1 MYTGNPHQDRNP
13 WTSFTGGFR
22 QGWGDRNPLPWE
34 IKDDS
39 KMYPGGPP
47 GDPKNVFPTFPLPR
61 REDSENWI
69 PYKGGGLGPLAN
81 YSTDKRIYNDWM
93 IKDLLNQGSIGPG
106 EVIDIGKPGYKQVV
120 PKLMGQQLAMNRGL
134 DNWGGNLKGTFDQPG
149 YGDPS
154 SLDPWGNDWGNYD
167 PYNYDPYDDD
177 VLDPGF
183 GDHSIGPLYFG

>member
-1 MYTGNPHQDRNP
+1 MYTGNPHQDRNYWKP
-13 WTSFTGGFR
+13 FTGGFQ
-22 QGWGDRNPLPWE
+22 QGWGDRRPPAIPLP
-34 IKDDS
+34 IDVKDR
-39 KMYPGGPP
+39 GGIPAI
-47 GDPKNVFPTFPLPR
+47 PLPNPF
-61 REDSENWI
+61 S
-69 PYKGGGLGPLAN
+69 GGFQQGWGSLGPLAN

-120 PKLMGQQLAMNRGL
+120 PKLMGQQLAMNKGL

-154 SLDPWGNDWGNYD
+154 SYDPWGDNLDWGYTPD
-167 PYNYDPYDDD
+167 YNYDPYDDD

-183 GDHSIGPLYFG
+183 GDHAIGPLYFG

>member
-1 MYTGNPHQDRNP
+1 MATDTAWFNPRGGGYFHMDDRGRFIQKQYNPNNVHIGEGYGGGPLGKGNPRND
-13 WTSFTGGFR
+13 TM
-22 QGWGDRNPLPWE
+22 Q
-34 IKDDS
+34 
-39 KMYPGGPP
+39 
-47 GDPKNVFPTFPLPR
+47 
-61 REDSENWI
+61 
-69 PYKGGGLGPLAN
+69 LAN

-120 PKLMGQQLAMNRGL
+120 PKLMGQQLAMNKGL

-154 SLDPWGNDWGNYD
+154 SLDPWGNDWGRGYIPD
-167 PYNYDPYDDD
+167 YNYDPYDDD